1 MSKVFIRLI
10 EKETGLESNEV
21 SIEELIYNQHDI
33 EFKFPDEELEYTT
46 LPYNDFLFYQ
56 EDYEVIVRIL
66 GE

>member
-46 LPYNDFLFYQ
+46 LSYNDFLFYQ